1 MLASGSYPIVLF
13 FVLSQ
18 VNAPGACTGQVAKE
32 EPEWVIWPNLIVAIG
47 EEKQDGDLL
56 HAAAQEFEQIEH

>member
-1 MLASGSYPIVLF
+1 
-13 FVLSQ
+13 LSQ

-56 HAAAQEFEQIEH
+56 HAAAQEFEQIER